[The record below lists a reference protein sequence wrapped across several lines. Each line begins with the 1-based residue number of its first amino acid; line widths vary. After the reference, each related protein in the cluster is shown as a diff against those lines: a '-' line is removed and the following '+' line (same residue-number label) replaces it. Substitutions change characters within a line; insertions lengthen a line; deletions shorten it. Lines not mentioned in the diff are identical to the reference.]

1 MIARTVTVE
10 AVFSSNIV
18 SVEASFSGRTIE
30 ADAELTTNVTH
41 YHSEYPDYEGETVFT
56 PTEYTQTIP
65 TGHTVLLSDITINPI
80 PSNYGRITY
89 SGGIISIT

>member
-1 MIARTVTVE
+1 MIARTVTVTAE
-10 AVFSSNIV
+10 FSSNII
-18 SVEASFSGRTIE
+18 ETTASFSNQLIE
-30 ADAELTTNVTH
+30 VEAGLTTNVTH
-41 YHSEYPDYEGETVFT
+41 YHSEYPDYEGETTFT
-56 PTEYTQTIP
+56 PSQETQIIP

>member
-18 SVEASFSGRTIE
+18 SVEASFTGRTIE

-41 YHSEYPDYEGETVFT
+41 YHSEYPTYDGGTTFT
-56 PTEYTQTIP
+56 PSAEAQTIP
-65 TGHTVLLSDITINPI
+65 TAHTVLLSDITINPI

>member
-1 MIARTVTVE
+1 MIARTVTVD

-18 SVEASFSGRTIE
+18 SVEASLIGRTIE

-41 YHSEYPDYEGETVFT
+41 YHSEYPTYDGETTFT
-56 PTEYTQTIP
+56 PSAETQIIP

>member
-18 SVEASFSGRTIE
+18 SVEASFTGRTIE

-41 YHSEYPDYEGETVFT
+41 YHSQYPDYEGETVFT

-89 SGGIISIT
+89 TGGIISIT

>member
-1 MIARTVTVE
+1 MIARTVTVTAE
-10 AVFSSNIV
+10 FSPNII
-18 SVEASFSGRTIE
+18 ETTASFSNQLIE
-30 ADAELTTNVTH
+30 VEAGLTTNITH
-41 YHSEYPDYEGETVFT
+41 YHSEYPTYDGETTFT
-56 PTEYTQTIP
+56 PSAETQTIP

>member
-1 MIARTVTVE
+1 MIARTVAVE
-10 AVFSSNIV
+10 AVFSQNII
-18 SVEASFSGRTIE
+18 SAEASFTGQTIE

-89 SGGIISIT
+89 AGGIISIT

>member
-1 MIARTVTVE
+1 MIARTVTVD

-18 SVEASFSGRTIE
+18 SVEASFTGRTIE

-41 YHSEYPDYEGETVFT
+41 YHSEYPDYDGETVFT

-89 SGGIISIT
+89 AGGIISIT

>member
-10 AVFSSNIV
+10 AVFSSNII
-18 SVEASFSGRTIE
+18 SVEASFMGRTIE

-41 YHSEYPDYEGETVFT
+41 YHSQYPDYEGETVFT

>member
-1 MIARTVTVE
+1 MIARTIEVTAE
-10 AVFSSNIV
+10 FTSNII
-18 SVEASFSGRTIE
+18 EATATIMQNMVE
-30 ADAELTTNVTH
+30 ADASLTTNVTH
-41 YHSEYPDYEGETVFT
+41 YHSDYPDYEGETVFT

>member
-1 MIARTVTVE
+1 MIARTIEVTAE
-10 AVFSSNIV
+10 FTSNIV
-18 SVEASFSGRTIE
+18 SVEASFTGRTIE

>member
-18 SVEASFSGRTIE
+18 SVEASFTGRTIE

-41 YHSEYPDYEGETVFT
+41 YHSQYPDYDGETVFT

>member
-18 SVEASFSGRTIE
+18 SVEASFTGRTIE

-41 YHSEYPDYEGETVFT
+41 YHSEYPDYDGETVFT

-89 SGGIISIT
+89 AGGIISIT